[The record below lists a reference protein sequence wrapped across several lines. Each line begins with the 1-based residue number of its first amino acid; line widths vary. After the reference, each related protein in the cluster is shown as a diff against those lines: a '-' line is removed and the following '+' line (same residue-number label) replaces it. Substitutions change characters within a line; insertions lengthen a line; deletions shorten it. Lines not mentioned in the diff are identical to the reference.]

1 MCAGERKKGGVM
13 RIFSA
18 ASISACQWLE
28 QGQVMVLAGERKG
41 LSVGG
46 TEVLK
51 CVGVEKAISERNREG
66 RLTQSN
72 QNSLVS

>member
-1 MCAGERKKGGVM
+1 MAQHSGAAGIMCAGERKKGGVM

-46 TEVLK
+46 SWIHTLK
-51 CVGVEKAISERNREG
+51 W
-66 RLTQSN
+66 TPQT
-72 QNSLVS
+72 